1 MHGGTDPHYSLVNL
15 LGVLEP
21 SLGLDLID
29 HRSSYWLNSDL
40 FTPQKLACR
49 SKMADLSP
57 PSKFA
62 QQSEYPIN
70 RIFNFEAFKVI

>member
-29 HRSSYWLNSDL
+29 PRSSYLPTLYIL
-40 FTPQKLACR
+40 FPMVTCLGWNMIPTQASQAPHLTSSR
-49 SKMADLSP
+49 
-57 PSKFA
+57 
-62 QQSEYPIN
+62 
-70 RIFNFEAFKVI
+70 